1 MKRKDWPVKNHGI
14 RPAGEPDECFYCG
27 EKLGN
32 EHKKDCVIRQRT
44 IVLKLEM
51 EIVIDVPEFWDRET
65 VEFHYNEG
73 SWCSSNMDIWL
84 TRMEKHKGCLCHFA
98 EFTYLREA
106 TEDDEEY
113 HGLFIKNLPT

>member
-1 MKRKDWPVKNHGI
+1 MKKSRKNILAEGNNRYFRKIQDI
-14 RPAGEPDECFYCG
+14 SSQFDG
-27 EKLGN
+27 EKTEFNLFWSDGS
-32 EHKKDCVIRQRT
+32 
-44 IVLKLEM
+44 IVKSEPFE

-73 SWCSSNMDIWL
+73 SWCSSIMDIWL